1 MILFKRILPL
11 CLCLSIIA
19 TLFSFQ
25 TVASADTVYD
35 ETISNGS
42 FSDFQQ
48 ALLNAKEKGTSDH
61 IYKIHITRDIK
72 VTQLVGI
79 YSNTMIVVD
88 KNVKI
93 IRNLS
98 AGDGGTTFRIGQ
110 PGSSASGYHYKN
122 ITIQGGIWDGNVRK
136 GDTGFCTF
144 KVNHA
149 KNVKFLNMT
158 IQNDLEGHMIEAGAV
173 DGLTVSKVNFK
184 NHQCYNKAHK
194 NKNDY
199 YEHEEALQLDVN
211 LYETTAIG
219 DYDKCQNKNITV
231 DKCNFINV
239 GRGIGSH
246 NSIDGCYFTNM
257 KFTNNTFKN
266 VKSYA
271 IGCINYRNS
280 KIQNNKILN
289 CGSGILFV
297 NSKPNY
303 KGYTGTYVVN
313 DWKLKVNS
321 AKDNSVISGN
331 TITINSPKSKDS
343 RALYINGNK
352 ISKQA
357 IYKKGLNPA
366 NELSGYQGYLKG
378 DHRINGLT
386 VTKNNITVKNM
397 TAVFYKGIINSTFSN
412 NNITFTGNQKIA
424 YYGLTMDSMP
434 DQYNEN
440 VTVSGN
446 KIKNFNGG
454 ILCKNSKKV
463 TFKNTTV
470 YNSYKQHIYLEGV
483 NVTFVG
489 CSLDKAKTKHGIAS
503 KNSTITLKNTN
514 ITNAKEFGLYSYNC
528 SGKVTGGK
536 IANCGKYGIGAY
548 KKGILY
554 RKVKFSNDGAN
565 GKCNYYRG

>member
-1 MILFKRILPL
+1 MDIFKKFIPL
-11 CLCLSIIA
+11 CLCLSMIC
-19 TLFSFQ
+19 TLFGFQ
-25 TVASADTVYD
+25 TVGATAYD

-48 ALLNAKEKGTSDH
+48 ALLNAKEKGTANH
-61 IYKIHITRDIK
+61 IYKIHITKDLRIN
-72 VTQLVGI
+72 QSVGI

-93 IRNLS
+93 IRNLP
-98 AGDGGTTFRIGQ
+98 AGDGGTTFRVGK
-110 PGSSASGYHYKN
+110 PGSSASGYYYRN
-122 ITIQGGIWDGNVRK
+122 ITIQGGIWDGNVRSK
-136 GDTGFCTF
+136 DTGFCTF
-144 KVNHA
+144 KVNHSQ
-149 KNVKFLNMT
+149 NVKFLNMT

-173 DGLTVSKVNFK
+173 NGLTISRVNFK
-184 NHQCYNKAHK
+184 NHKCYFKAHK

-219 DYDKCQNKNITV
+219 KYDKYQNKNVTV
-231 DKCNFINV
+231 DRCNFTNL

-266 VKSYA
+266 IKSYA
-271 IGCINYRNS
+271 IGAVNYRNS

-303 KGYTGTYVVN
+303 TGYTGTYVVN
-313 DWKLKVNS
+313 NWNLKVNTS
-321 AKDNSVISGN
+321 KDNSIISGN
-331 TITINSPKSKDS
+331 TITINRPKSKDS

-352 ISKQA
+352 ISKPA
-357 IYKKGLNPA
+357 IYKKGLKSA
-366 NELSGYQGYLKG
+366 NRLSGYQGYLKG

-386 VTKNNITVKNM
+386 ITKNNITVKNM
-397 TAVFYKGIINSTFSN
+397 TAVFYKGIRNSTFSN
-412 NNITFTGNQKIA
+412 NNITFNGNQKSD
-424 YYGLTMDSMP
+424 YYGLTMDSVP
-434 DQYNEN
+434 DQLNEN
-440 VTVSGN
+440 VTVNGN

-503 KNSTITLKNTN
+503 KNSKITLKNTN

-548 KKGILY
+548 KKGISY
-554 RKVKFSNDGAN
+554 SKVKFSNNGAN

>member
-1 MILFKRILPL
+1 MNIFKKFIPL
-11 CLCLSIIA
+11 CLCLSMIF
-19 TLFSFQ
+19 TLFGFQ
-25 TVASADTVYD
+25 TVEGATAYD

-48 ALLNAKEKGTSDH
+48 ALLNAKNKGTANH
-61 IYKIHITRDIK
+61 IYKIHITKDLRIN
-72 VTQLVGI
+72 QSVGI

-93 IRNLS
+93 IRNLP
-98 AGDGGTTFRIGQ
+98 AGDGGTTFRVGK
-110 PGSSASGYHYKN
+110 PGSSASGYYYRN
-122 ITIQGGIWDGNVRK
+122 ITIQGGIWDGNVRSK
-136 GDTGFCTF
+136 DTGFCTF
-144 KVNHA
+144 KVNHSQ
-149 KNVKFLNMT
+149 NVKFLNMT

-173 DGLTVSKVNFK
+173 NGLTISRVNFK
-184 NHQCYNKAHK
+184 NHKCYFKAHK

-219 DYDKCQNKNITV
+219 KYDKYQNKNVTV
-231 DKCNFINV
+231 DRCNFTNL

-266 VKSYA
+266 IKSYA
-271 IGCINYRNS
+271 IGAINYRNS

-303 KGYTGTYVVN
+303 TGYTGTYVVN
-313 DWKLKVNS
+313 NWNLKVNTS
-321 AKDNSVISGN
+321 KDNSIISGN
-331 TITINSPKSKDS
+331 TITINRPKSKDS

-352 ISKQA
+352 ISKPA
-357 IYKKGLNPA
+357 IYKKGLNSA
-366 NELSGYQGYLKG
+366 NRLSGYQGYLKG

-386 VTKNNITVKNM
+386 ITKNNITVKNM
-397 TAVFYKGIINSTFSN
+397 TAVFYKGIRNSTFSN
-412 NNITFTGNQKIA
+412 NKIAFNGNQKSD
-424 YYGLTMDSMP
+424 YYGLTMDSVP
-434 DQYNEN
+434 DQPNEN
-440 VTVSGN
+440 VTVNGN

-503 KNSTITLKNTN
+503 KNSKITLKNTN

-548 KKGILY
+548 KKGISY
-554 RKVKFSNDGAN
+554 SKVKFSNNGAN

>member
-1 MILFKRILPL
+1 MNLFMRILPL

-61 IYKIHITRDIK
+61 IYKIHITKDLK

-110 PGSSASGYHYKN
+110 PGSSASGYYYKN

-366 NELSGYQGYLKG
+366 NGLSGYQGYLKG

-397 TAVFYKGIINSTFSN
+397 TAVFYKGIRNSTFSN

-483 NVTFVG
+483 NVTLVG

-548 KKGILY
+548 KKGISY
-554 RKVKFSNDGAN
+554 SKVKFSNNGAN

>member
-1 MILFKRILPL
+1 MNIFKKFIPF
-11 CLCLSIIA
+11 CLCLSMIC
-19 TLFSFQ
+19 TLFGFQ
-25 TVASADTVYD
+25 TVEGAIAYD

-48 ALLNAKEKGTSDH
+48 ALLNAKDKGTANH
-61 IYKIHITRDIK
+61 IYKIHITKDLRIN
-72 VTQLVGI
+72 QSVGI

-93 IRNLS
+93 IRNLP
-98 AGDGGTTFRIGQ
+98 AGDGGTTFRVGK
-110 PGSSASGYHYKN
+110 PGSSASGYYYRN
-122 ITIQGGIWDGNVRK
+122 ITIQGGIWDGNVRSK
-136 GDTGFCTF
+136 DTGFCTF
-144 KVNHA
+144 KVNHSQ
-149 KNVKFLNMT
+149 NVKFLNMT

-173 DGLTVSKVNFK
+173 NGLTISRVNFK
-184 NHQCYNKAHK
+184 NHKCYFKAHK

-219 DYDKCQNKNITV
+219 KYDKYQNKNVTV
-231 DKCNFINV
+231 DRCNFTNL

-266 VKSYA
+266 IKSYA
-271 IGCINYRNS
+271 IGAINYRNS

-303 KGYTGTYVVN
+303 TGYTGTYVVN
-313 DWKLKVNS
+313 NWNLKVNTS
-321 AKDNSVISGN
+321 KDNSIISGN
-331 TITINSPKSKDS
+331 TITINRPKSKDS

-352 ISKQA
+352 ISKPA
-357 IYKKGLNPA
+357 IYKKGLNSA
-366 NELSGYQGYLKG
+366 NRLSGYQGYLKG

-386 VTKNNITVKNM
+386 ITKNNITVKNM
-397 TAVFYKGIINSTFSN
+397 TAVFYKGIRNSTFSN
-412 NNITFTGNQKIA
+412 NNITFNGNQKSDH
-424 YYGLTMDSMP
+424 YGLTMDSVP
-434 DQYNEN
+434 DQPNEN
-440 VTVSGN
+440 VTVNGN
-446 KIKNFNGG
+446 KIKNFNSG

-503 KNSTITLKNTN
+503 KNSKITLKNTN

-548 KKGILY
+548 KKGISY
-554 RKVKFSNDGAN
+554 SKVKFSNNGAN

>member
-1 MILFKRILPL
+1 MNIFKKFIPS
-11 CLCLSIIA
+11 CLCLSMIF
-19 TLFSFQ
+19 TLFGFQ
-25 TVASADTVYD
+25 TVEGATAYD

-48 ALLNAKEKGTSDH
+48 ALLNAKNKGTANH
-61 IYKIHITRDIK
+61 IYKIHITKDLRIN
-72 VTQLVGI
+72 QSVGI

-93 IRNLS
+93 IRNLP
-98 AGDGGTTFRIGQ
+98 AGDGGTTFRVGK
-110 PGSSASGYHYKN
+110 PGSSASGYYYRN
-122 ITIQGGIWDGNVRK
+122 ITIQGGIWDGNVRSK
-136 GDTGFCTF
+136 DTGFCTF
-144 KVNHA
+144 KVNHSQ
-149 KNVKFLNMT
+149 NVKFLNMT

-173 DGLTVSKVNFK
+173 NGLTISRVNFK
-184 NHQCYNKAHK
+184 NHKCYFKAHK

-219 DYDKCQNKNITV
+219 KYDKYQNKNVTV
-231 DKCNFINV
+231 DRCNFTNL

-266 VKSYA
+266 IKSYA
-271 IGCINYRNS
+271 IGAINYRNS

-303 KGYTGTYVVN
+303 TGYTGTYVVN
-313 DWKLKVNS
+313 NWNLKVNTS
-321 AKDNSVISGN
+321 KDNSIISGN
-331 TITINSPKSKDS
+331 TITINRPKSKDS

-352 ISKQA
+352 ISKPA
-357 IYKKGLNPA
+357 IYKKGLNSA
-366 NELSGYQGYLKG
+366 NRLSGYQGYLKG

-386 VTKNNITVKNM
+386 ITKNNITVKNM
-397 TAVFYKGIINSTFSN
+397 TAVFYKGIRNSTFSN
-412 NNITFTGNQKIA
+412 NKITFNGNQKSD
-424 YYGLTMDSMP
+424 YYGLTMDSFP
-434 DQYNEN
+434 DQPNEN
-440 VTVSGN
+440 VTVNGN

-503 KNSTITLKNTN
+503 KNSKITLKNTN

-548 KKGILY
+548 KKGISY
-554 RKVKFSNDGAN
+554 SKVKFSNNGAN

>member
-1 MILFKRILPL
+1 MNIFKKFIPL
-11 CLCLSIIA
+11 CLCLSMIC
-19 TLFSFQ
+19 TLFGFQ
-25 TVASADTVYD
+25 TVEGAIAYD

-48 ALLNAKEKGTSDH
+48 ALLNAKNKGTANH
-61 IYKIHITRDIK
+61 IYKIHITKDLRIN
-72 VTQLVGI
+72 QSVGI

-93 IRNLS
+93 IRNLP
-98 AGDGGTTFRIGQ
+98 AGDGGTTFRVGK
-110 PGSSASGYHYKN
+110 PGSSASGYYYRN
-122 ITIQGGIWDGNVRK
+122 ITIQGGIWDGNVRSK
-136 GDTGFCTF
+136 DTGFCTF
-144 KVNHA
+144 KVNHSQ
-149 KNVKFLNMT
+149 NVKFLNMT

-173 DGLTVSKVNFK
+173 NGLTISRVNFK
-184 NHQCYNKAHK
+184 NHKCYFKAHK

-219 DYDKCQNKNITV
+219 KYDKYQNKNVTV
-231 DKCNFINV
+231 DRCNFTNL

-266 VKSYA
+266 IKSYA
-271 IGCINYRNS
+271 IGAINYRNS

-303 KGYTGTYVVN
+303 TGYTGTYVVN
-313 DWKLKVNS
+313 NWNLKVNTS
-321 AKDNSVISGN
+321 KDNSIISGN
-331 TITINSPKSKDS
+331 TITINRPKSKDS

-352 ISKQA
+352 ISKPA
-357 IYKKGLNPA
+357 IYKKGLNSA
-366 NELSGYQGYLKG
+366 NRLSGYQGYLKG

-386 VTKNNITVKNM
+386 ITKNNITVKNM
-397 TAVFYKGIINSTFSN
+397 TAVFYKGIRNSTFSN
-412 NNITFTGNQKIA
+412 NKITFNGNQKSD
-424 YYGLTMDSMP
+424 YYGLTMDSFP
-434 DQYNEN
+434 DQPNEN
-440 VTVSGN
+440 VTVNGN

-503 KNSTITLKNTN
+503 KNSKITLKNTN

-548 KKGILY
+548 KKGISY
-554 RKVKFSNDGAN
+554 SKVKFSNNGAN

>member
-1 MILFKRILPL
+1 MNIFKKIIPL
-11 CLCLSIIA
+11 CLCLSMIF
-19 TLFSFQ
+19 TLFGFQ
-25 TVASADTVYD
+25 TVEGATAYD

-48 ALLNAKEKGTSDH
+48 ALLNAKNKGTANH
-61 IYKIHITRDIK
+61 IYKIHITKDLRIN
-72 VTQLVGI
+72 QSVGI

-93 IRNLS
+93 IRNLP
-98 AGDGGTTFRIGQ
+98 AGDGGTTFRVGK
-110 PGSSASGYHYKN
+110 PGSSASGYYYRN
-122 ITIQGGIWDGNVRK
+122 ITIQGGIWDGNVRSK
-136 GDTGFCTF
+136 DTGFCTF
-144 KVNHA
+144 KVNHSQ
-149 KNVKFLNMT
+149 NVKFLNMT

-173 DGLTVSKVNFK
+173 NGLTISRVNFK
-184 NHQCYNKAHK
+184 NHKCYFKAHK

-219 DYDKCQNKNITV
+219 KYDKYQNKNVTV
-231 DKCNFINV
+231 DRCNFTNL

-266 VKSYA
+266 IKSYA
-271 IGCINYRNS
+271 IGAVNYRNS

-303 KGYTGTYVVN
+303 TGYTGTYVVN
-313 DWKLKVNS
+313 NWNLKVNTS
-321 AKDNSVISGN
+321 KDNSIISGN
-331 TITINSPKSKDS
+331 TITINRPKSKDS

-352 ISKQA
+352 ISKPA
-357 IYKKGLNPA
+357 IYKKGLKSA
-366 NELSGYQGYLKG
+366 NRLSGYQGYLKG

-386 VTKNNITVKNM
+386 ITKNNITVKNM
-397 TAVFYKGIINSTFSN
+397 TAVFYKGIRNSTFSN
-412 NNITFTGNQKIA
+412 NNITFNGNQKSD
-424 YYGLTMDSMP
+424 YYGLTMDSVP
-434 DQYNEN
+434 DQLNEN
-440 VTVSGN
+440 VTVNGN

-503 KNSTITLKNTN
+503 KNSKITLKNTN
-514 ITNAKEFGLYSYNC
+514 ITNAKEFGFYSYNC

-548 KKGILY
+548 KKGISY
-554 RKVKFSNDGAN
+554 SKVKFSNNGAN

>member
-1 MILFKRILPL
+1 MNIFKKFIPF
-11 CLCLSIIA
+11 CLCLSMIC
-19 TLFSFQ
+19 TLFGFQ
-25 TVASADTVYD
+25 TVEGAIAYD

-48 ALLNAKEKGTSDH
+48 ALLNAKNKGTANH
-61 IYKIHITRDIK
+61 IYKIHITKDLRIN
-72 VTQLVGI
+72 QSVGI

-93 IRNLS
+93 IRNLP
-98 AGDGGTTFRIGQ
+98 AGDGGTTFRVGK
-110 PGSSASGYHYKN
+110 PGSSASGYYYRN
-122 ITIQGGIWDGNVRK
+122 ITIQGGIWDGNVRSK
-136 GDTGFCTF
+136 DTGFCTF
-144 KVNHA
+144 KVNHSQ
-149 KNVKFLNMT
+149 NVKFLNMT

-173 DGLTVSKVNFK
+173 NGLTISRVNFK
-184 NHQCYNKAHK
+184 NHKCYFKAHK

-219 DYDKCQNKNITV
+219 KYDKYQNKNVTV
-231 DKCNFINV
+231 DRCNFTNL

-266 VKSYA
+266 IKSYA
-271 IGCINYRNS
+271 IGAINYRNS

-303 KGYTGTYVVN
+303 TGYTGTYVVN
-313 DWKLKVNS
+313 NWNLKVNTS
-321 AKDNSVISGN
+321 KDNSIISGN
-331 TITINSPKSKDS
+331 TITINRPKSKDS

-352 ISKQA
+352 ISKPA
-357 IYKKGLNPA
+357 IYKKGLNSA
-366 NELSGYQGYLKG
+366 NRLSGYQGYLKG

-386 VTKNNITVKNM
+386 ITKNNITVKNM
-397 TAVFYKGIINSTFSN
+397 TAVFYKGIRNSTFSN
-412 NNITFTGNQKIA
+412 NKITFNGNQKSD
-424 YYGLTMDSMP
+424 YYGLTMDSFP
-434 DQYNEN
+434 DQPNEN
-440 VTVSGN
+440 VTVNGN

-503 KNSTITLKNTN
+503 KNSKITLKNTN

-548 KKGILY
+548 KKGISY
-554 RKVKFSNDGAN
+554 SKVKFSNNGAN

>member
-1 MILFKRILPL
+1 MNIFKKFIPL
-11 CLCLSIIA
+11 CLCLSMIC
-19 TLFSFQ
+19 TLFGFQ
-25 TVASADTVYD
+25 TVECATAYD

-48 ALLNAKEKGTSDH
+48 ALLNAKDKGTANH
-61 IYKIHITRDIK
+61 IYKIHITKDLRINK
-72 VTQLVGI
+72 SVGI
-79 YSNTMIVVD
+79 YSNTIIVVD

-93 IRNLS
+93 IRNLP
-98 AGDGGTTFRIGQ
+98 AGDGGTTFRVGK
-110 PGSSASGYHYKN
+110 PGSSASGYYYRN
-122 ITIQGGIWDGNVRK
+122 ITIQGGIWDGNVRSK
-136 GDTGFCTF
+136 DTGFCTF
-144 KVNHA
+144 KVNHSQ
-149 KNVKFLNMT
+149 NVKFLNMT

-173 DGLTVSKVNFK
+173 NGLTISRVNFK
-184 NHQCYNKAHK
+184 NHKCYFKAHK

-219 DYDKCQNKNITV
+219 NYDKYQNKNVTV
-231 DKCNFINV
+231 DRCNFTNL

-266 VKSYA
+266 IKSYA
-271 IGCINYRNS
+271 IGAINYRNS

-303 KGYTGTYVVN
+303 TGYTGTYVVN
-313 DWKLKVNS
+313 NWNLKVNTS
-321 AKDNSVISGN
+321 KDNSIISGN

-352 ISKQA
+352 ISKPA
-357 IYKKGLNPA
+357 IYKKGLKSA
-366 NELSGYQGYLKG
+366 NRLSGYQGYLKG

-386 VTKNNITVKNM
+386 ITKNDITVKNM
-397 TAVFYKGIINSTFSN
+397 TAVFYKGIRNSTFSN
-412 NNITFTGNQKIA
+412 NNITFNGNQKSDH
-424 YYGLTMDSMP
+424 YGLTMDSVP
-434 DQYNEN
+434 DQLNEN
-440 VTVSGN
+440 VTVNGN

-503 KNSTITLKNTN
+503 KNSKITLKNTN

-548 KKGILY
+548 KKGISY
-554 RKVKFSNDGAN
+554 SKVKFSNNGAN

>member
-1 MILFKRILPL
+1 MDIFKKFIPL
-11 CLCLSIIA
+11 CLCLSMIC
-19 TLFSFQ
+19 TLFGFQ
-25 TVASADTVYD
+25 TVGATAYD

-48 ALLNAKEKGTSDH
+48 ALLNAKDKGTPNH
-61 IYKIHITRDIK
+61 IYKIHITKDLRIN
-72 VTQLVGI
+72 QSVGI

-93 IRNLS
+93 IRNLP
-98 AGDGGTTFRIGQ
+98 AGNDGTTFRVGK
-110 PGSSASGYHYKN
+110 PGSSASGYYYRN
-122 ITIQGGIWDGNVRK
+122 ITIQGGIWDGNVRSK
-136 GDTGFCTF
+136 DTGFCTF
-144 KVNHA
+144 KVNHSQ
-149 KNVKFLNMT
+149 NVKFLNMT

-173 DGLTVSKVNFK
+173 NGLTISRVNFK
-184 NHQCYNKAHK
+184 NHKCYFKAHK

-219 DYDKCQNKNITV
+219 KYDKYQNKNVTV
-231 DKCNFINV
+231 DRCNFTNL

-266 VKSYA
+266 IKSYA
-271 IGCINYRNS
+271 IGAINYRNS

-303 KGYTGTYVVN
+303 TGYTGTYVVN
-313 DWKLKVNS
+313 NWNLKVNTS
-321 AKDNSVISGN
+321 KDNSIISGN
-331 TITINSPKSKDS
+331 RITINRPKSKDS

-352 ISKQA
+352 ISKPT
-357 IYKKGLNPA
+357 IYKKGLNSA
-366 NELSGYQGYLKG
+366 NRLSGYQGYLKG

-386 VTKNNITVKNM
+386 ITKNNITVKNM
-397 TAVFYKGIINSTFSN
+397 TAVFYKGIRNSTFSN
-412 NNITFTGNQKIA
+412 NNITFNGNQKSD
-424 YYGLTMDSMP
+424 YYGLTMDSVP
-434 DQYNEN
+434 DQLNEN
-440 VTVSGN
+440 VTVNGN
-446 KIKNFNGG
+446 KIKNFNSG

-463 TFKNTTV
+463 TFQNTTV

-503 KNSTITLKNTN
+503 KNSKITLKNTN

-548 KKGILY
+548 KKGISY
-554 RKVKFSNDGAN
+554 SKVKFSNNGAN

>member
-1 MILFKRILPL
+1 MNIFKKFIPL
-11 CLCLSIIA
+11 CLCLSMIC
-19 TLFSFQ
+19 TLFCFQ
-25 TVASADTVYD
+25 TVEGAIAYD

-48 ALLNAKEKGTSDH
+48 ALLNAKNKGTANH
-61 IYKIHITRDIK
+61 IYKIHITKDLRIN
-72 VTQLVGI
+72 QSVGI

-93 IRNLS
+93 IRNLP
-98 AGDGGTTFRIGQ
+98 AGDGGTTFRVGK
-110 PGSSASGYHYKN
+110 PGSSASGYYYRN
-122 ITIQGGIWDGNVRK
+122 ITIQGGIWDGNVRSK
-136 GDTGFCTF
+136 DTGFCTF
-144 KVNHA
+144 KVNHSQ
-149 KNVKFLNMT
+149 NVKFLNMT

-173 DGLTVSKVNFK
+173 NGLTISRVNFK
-184 NHQCYNKAHK
+184 NHKCYFKAHK

-219 DYDKCQNKNITV
+219 KYDKYQNKNVTV
-231 DKCNFINV
+231 DRCNFTNL

-266 VKSYA
+266 IKSYA
-271 IGCINYRNS
+271 IGAINYRNS
-280 KIQNNKILN
+280 KIQNIKILN

-303 KGYTGTYVVN
+303 TGYTGTYVVN
-313 DWKLKVNS
+313 NWNLKVNTS
-321 AKDNSVISGN
+321 KDNSIISGN
-331 TITINSPKSKDS
+331 TITINRPKSKDS

-352 ISKQA
+352 ISKPA
-357 IYKKGLNPA
+357 IYKKGLNSA
-366 NELSGYQGYLKG
+366 NRLSGYQGYLKG

-386 VTKNNITVKNM
+386 ITKNNITVKNM
-397 TAVFYKGIINSTFSN
+397 TAVFYKGIRNSTFSN
-412 NNITFTGNQKIA
+412 NNITFNGNQKSDH
-424 YYGLTMDSMP
+424 YGLTMDSVP
-434 DQYNEN
+434 DQPNEN
-440 VTVSGN
+440 VTVNGN

-503 KNSTITLKNTN
+503 KNSKITLKNTN

-548 KKGILY
+548 KKGISY
-554 RKVKFSNDGAN
+554 SKVKFSNNGAN

>member
-1 MILFKRILPL
+1 MNIFKKFIPL
-11 CLCLSIIA
+11 CLCLSMIC
-19 TLFSFQ
+19 TLFGFQ
-25 TVASADTVYD
+25 TVEGAIAYD

-48 ALLNAKEKGTSDH
+48 ALLNAKDKGTANH
-61 IYKIHITRDIK
+61 IYKIHITKDLRIN
-72 VTQLVGI
+72 QSVGI

-93 IRNLS
+93 IRNLP
-98 AGDGGTTFRIGQ
+98 AGDGGTTFRVGK
-110 PGSSASGYHYKN
+110 PGSSASGYYYRN
-122 ITIQGGIWDGNVRK
+122 ITIQGGIWDGNVRSK
-136 GDTGFCTF
+136 DTGFCTF
-144 KVNHA
+144 KVNHSQ
-149 KNVKFLNMT
+149 NVKFLNMT

-173 DGLTVSKVNFK
+173 NGLTISRVNFK
-184 NHQCYNKAHK
+184 NHKCYFKAHK

-219 DYDKCQNKNITV
+219 KYDKYQNKNVTV
-231 DKCNFINV
+231 DRCNFTNL

-266 VKSYA
+266 IKSYA
-271 IGCINYRNS
+271 IGAINYRNS

-303 KGYTGTYVVN
+303 TGYTGTYVVN
-313 DWKLKVNS
+313 NWNLKVNTS
-321 AKDNSVISGN
+321 KDNSIISGN
-331 TITINSPKSKDS
+331 TITINRPKSKDS

-352 ISKQA
+352 ISKPA
-357 IYKKGLNPA
+357 IYKKGLNSA
-366 NELSGYQGYLKG
+366 NRLSGYQGYLKG

-386 VTKNNITVKNM
+386 ITKNNITVKNM
-397 TAVFYKGIINSTFSN
+397 TAVFYKGIRNSTFSN
-412 NNITFTGNQKIA
+412 NKIAFNGNQKSD
-424 YYGLTMDSMP
+424 YYGLTMDSVP
-434 DQYNEN
+434 DQPNEN
-440 VTVSGN
+440 VTVNGN

-489 CSLDKAKTKHGIAS
+489 CSLDKTKTKHGIAS
-503 KNSTITLKNTN
+503 KNSKITLKNTN

-548 KKGILY
+548 KKGISY
-554 RKVKFSNDGAN
+554 SKVKFSNNGAN

>member
-1 MILFKRILPL
+1 MDIFKKFIPL
-11 CLCLSIIA
+11 CLCLSMIC
-19 TLFSFQ
+19 TLFGFQ
-25 TVASADTVYD
+25 TVEGATAYD

-48 ALLNAKEKGTSDH
+48 ALLNAKDKGTANH
-61 IYKIHITRDIK
+61 IYKIHITKDLRIN
-72 VTQLVGI
+72 QSVGI

-93 IRNLS
+93 IRNLP
-98 AGDGGTTFRIGQ
+98 AGDGGTTFRVGK
-110 PGSSASGYHYKN
+110 PGSSASGYYYRN
-122 ITIQGGIWDGNVRK
+122 ITIQGGIWDGNVRSK
-136 GDTGFCTF
+136 DTGFCTF
-144 KVNHA
+144 KVNHSQ
-149 KNVKFLNMT
+149 NVKFLNMT

-173 DGLTVSKVNFK
+173 NGLTISRVNFK
-184 NHQCYNKAHK
+184 NHKCYFKAHK

-219 DYDKCQNKNITV
+219 KYDKYQNKNVTV
-231 DKCNFINV
+231 DRCNFTNL

-266 VKSYA
+266 IKSYA
-271 IGCINYRNS
+271 IGAINYRNS

-303 KGYTGTYVVN
+303 TGYTGTYVVN
-313 DWKLKVNS
+313 NWNLKVNTS
-321 AKDNSVISGN
+321 KDNSIISGN

-352 ISKQA
+352 ISKPA
-357 IYKKGLNPA
+357 IYKKGLKSA
-366 NELSGYQGYLKG
+366 NRLSGYQGYLKG

-386 VTKNNITVKNM
+386 ITKNNITVKNM
-397 TAVFYKGIINSTFSN
+397 TAVFYKGIRNSTFSN
-412 NNITFTGNQKIA
+412 NNITFNGNQKSDH
-424 YYGLTMDSMP
+424 YGLTMDSVP
-434 DQYNEN
+434 DQPNEN
-440 VTVSGN
+440 VTVNGN

-503 KNSTITLKNTN
+503 KNSKITLKNTN

-548 KKGILY
+548 KKGISY
-554 RKVKFSNDGAN
+554 SKVKFSNNGAN

>member
-1 MILFKRILPL
+1 MNILKKCLPL
-11 CLCLSIIA
+11 VLCFSMIC
-19 TLFSFQ
+19 TLFCFQ
-25 TVASADTVYD
+25 TVAGATAYD

-42 FSDFQQ
+42 FADFQQ
-48 ALLNAKEKGTSDH
+48 ALLNAKEKGTSNH
-61 IYKIHITRDIK
+61 IYKIHITKDLRIN
-72 VTQLVGI
+72 QSVGI

-93 IRNLS
+93 IRNLP

-110 PGSSASGYHYKN
+110 PGSSASGYYYKN
-122 ITIQGGIWDGNVRK
+122 ITIQGGIWDGNVRSK
-136 GDTGFCTF
+136 DTGFCTF
-144 KVNHA
+144 KVNHSQ
-149 KNVKFLNMT
+149 NVKFLNMT

-173 DGLTVSKVNFK
+173 NGLTVSRVNFK
-184 NHQCYNKAHK
+184 NHKCYFKAHK

-219 DYDKCQNKNITV
+219 NYDKYQNKNVTV
-231 DKCNFINV
+231 DRCNFINL

-266 VKSYA
+266 IKSYA
-271 IGCINYRNS
+271 IGAINYRNS
-280 KIQNNKILN
+280 RIQNNKILN

-303 KGYTGTYVVN
+303 TGYTGTYVVSN
-313 DWKLKVNS
+313 WNLKVNTS
-321 AKDNSVISGN
+321 KDNSIISGN

-352 ISKQA
+352 ISKPA
-357 IYKKGLNPA
+357 IYKKGLNSA
-366 NELSGYQGYLKG
+366 NRLSGYQGYLKG

-386 VTKNNITVKNM
+386 ITKNNITVKNM
-397 TAVFYKGIINSTFSN
+397 TAVFYKGIRNSAFTN
-412 NNITFTGNQKIA
+412 NNITFNGNQKA
-424 YYGLTMDSMP
+424 DYYGLTMDSVP
-434 DQYNEN
+434 DQLNEN

-446 KIKNFNGG
+446 KIKNFNSG
-454 ILCKNSKKV
+454 ILCKNSKKI

-503 KNSTITLKNTN
+503 KNSKITLKNTN

-536 IANCGKYGIGAY
+536 ISNCGKYGIGAY
-548 KKGILY
+548 KKGISY
-554 RKVKFSNDGAN
+554 SKVKFSNNGAN
-565 GKCNYYRG
+565 GKSNYYRG

>member
-1 MILFKRILPL
+1 MNIFKKFIPS
-11 CLCLSIIA
+11 CLCLSMIF
-19 TLFSFQ
+19 TLFGFQ
-25 TVASADTVYD
+25 TVEGATAYD

-48 ALLNAKEKGTSDH
+48 ALLNAKNKGTANH
-61 IYKIHITRDIK
+61 IYKIHITKDLRIN
-72 VTQLVGI
+72 QSVGI

-93 IRNLS
+93 IRNLP
-98 AGDGGTTFRIGQ
+98 AGDGGTTFRVGK
-110 PGSSASGYHYKN
+110 PDSSASGYYYRN
-122 ITIQGGIWDGNVRK
+122 ITIQGGIWGGNVRRK
-136 GDTGFCTF
+136 DTGFCTF
-144 KVNHA
+144 KVNHSQ
-149 KNVKFLNMT
+149 NVKFLNMT

-173 DGLTVSKVNFK
+173 NGLTISRVNFK
-184 NHQCYNKAHK
+184 NHKCYFKAHK

-219 DYDKCQNKNITV
+219 KYDKYQNKNVTV
-231 DKCNFINV
+231 DRCNFTNL

-266 VKSYA
+266 IKSYA
-271 IGCINYRNS
+271 IGAINYRNS

-303 KGYTGTYVVN
+303 TGYTGTYVVSN
-313 DWKLKVNS
+313 WNLKVNTS
-321 AKDNSVISGN
+321 KDNSIISGN
-331 TITINSPKSKDS
+331 TITINRPKSKDS

-352 ISKQA
+352 ISKPA
-357 IYKKGLNPA
+357 IYKKGLNSA
-366 NELSGYQGYLKG
+366 NRLSGYQGYLKG

-386 VTKNNITVKNM
+386 ITKNNITVKNM
-397 TAVFYKGIINSTFSN
+397 TAVFYKGIRNSTFSN
-412 NNITFTGNQKIA
+412 NNITFNGNQKSDH
-424 YYGLTMDSMP
+424 YGLTMDSVP
-434 DQYNEN
+434 DQPNEN
-440 VTVSGN
+440 VTVNGN

-503 KNSTITLKNTN
+503 KNSKITLKNTN

-548 KKGILY
+548 KKGISY
-554 RKVKFSNDGAN
+554 SKVKFSNNGAN

>member
-1 MILFKRILPL
+1 MDIFKKFIPL
-11 CLCLSIIA
+11 CLCLSMIC
-19 TLFSFQ
+19 TLFGFQ
-25 TVASADTVYD
+25 TVGATAYD

-48 ALLNAKEKGTSDH
+48 ALLNAKDKGTPNH
-61 IYKIHITRDIK
+61 IYKIHITKDLRIN
-72 VTQLVGI
+72 QSVGI

-93 IRNLS
+93 IRNLP
-98 AGDGGTTFRIGQ
+98 AGNDGTTFRVGK
-110 PGSSASGYHYKN
+110 PGSSASGYYYRN
-122 ITIQGGIWDGNVRK
+122 ITIQGGIWDGNVRSK
-136 GDTGFCTF
+136 DTGFCTF
-144 KVNHA
+144 KVNHSQ
-149 KNVKFLNMT
+149 NVKFLNMT

-173 DGLTVSKVNFK
+173 NGLTISRVNFK
-184 NHQCYNKAHK
+184 NHKCYFKAHK

-219 DYDKCQNKNITV
+219 KYDKYQNKNVTV
-231 DKCNFINV
+231 DRCNFTNL

-266 VKSYA
+266 IKSYA
-271 IGCINYRNS
+271 IGAINYRNS

-303 KGYTGTYVVN
+303 TGYTGTYVVN
-313 DWKLKVNS
+313 NWNLKVNTS
-321 AKDNSVISGN
+321 KDNSIISGN
-331 TITINSPKSKDS
+331 TITINRPKSKDS

-352 ISKQA
+352 ISKPA
-357 IYKKGLNPA
+357 IYKKGLNSA
-366 NELSGYQGYLKG
+366 NRLSGYQGYLKG

-386 VTKNNITVKNM
+386 ITKNNITVKNM
-397 TAVFYKGIINSTFSN
+397 TAVFYKGIRNSTFSN
-412 NNITFTGNQKIA
+412 NKITFNGNQKSD
-424 YYGLTMDSMP
+424 YYGLTMDSFP
-434 DQYNEN
+434 DQPNEN
-440 VTVSGN
+440 VTVNGN

-503 KNSTITLKNTN
+503 KNSKITLKNTN

-548 KKGILY
+548 KKGISY
-554 RKVKFSNDGAN
+554 SKVKFSNNGAN

>member
-1 MILFKRILPL
+1 MNIFKKIIPL
-11 CLCLSIIA
+11 CLCLSMIF
-19 TLFSFQ
+19 TLFGFQ
-25 TVASADTVYD
+25 TVEGATAYD

-48 ALLNAKEKGTSDH
+48 ALLNAKNKGTANH
-61 IYKIHITRDIK
+61 IYKIHITKDLRIN
-72 VTQLVGI
+72 QSVGI

-93 IRNLS
+93 IRNLP
-98 AGDGGTTFRIGQ
+98 AGDGGTTFRVGK
-110 PGSSASGYHYKN
+110 PGSSASGYYYRN
-122 ITIQGGIWDGNVRK
+122 ITIQGGIWDGNVRSK
-136 GDTGFCTF
+136 DTGFCTF
-144 KVNHA
+144 KVNHSQ
-149 KNVKFLNMT
+149 NVKFLNMT

-173 DGLTVSKVNFK
+173 NGLTISRVNFK
-184 NHQCYNKAHK
+184 NHKCYFKAHK

-219 DYDKCQNKNITV
+219 KYDKYQNKNVTV
-231 DKCNFINV
+231 DRCNFTNL

-266 VKSYA
+266 IKSYA
-271 IGCINYRNS
+271 IGAVNYRNS

-303 KGYTGTYVVN
+303 TGYTGTYVVN
-313 DWKLKVNS
+313 NWNLKVNTS
-321 AKDNSVISGN
+321 KDNSIISGN
-331 TITINSPKSKDS
+331 TITINRPKSKDS

-352 ISKQA
+352 ISKPA
-357 IYKKGLNPA
+357 IYKKGLKSA
-366 NELSGYQGYLKG
+366 NRLSGYQGYLKG

-386 VTKNNITVKNM
+386 ITKNNITVKNM
-397 TAVFYKGIINSTFSN
+397 TAVFYKGIRNSTFSN
-412 NNITFTGNQKIA
+412 NNITFNGNQKSD
-424 YYGLTMDSMP
+424 YYGLTMDSVP
-434 DQYNEN
+434 DQLNEN
-440 VTVSGN
+440 VTVNGN

-503 KNSTITLKNTN
+503 KNSKITLKNTN

-548 KKGILY
+548 KKGISY
-554 RKVKFSNDGAN
+554 SKVKFSNNGAN

>member
-1 MILFKRILPL
+1 MDIFKKFIPL
-11 CLCLSIIA
+11 CLCLSMIC
-19 TLFSFQ
+19 TLFGFQ
-25 TVASADTVYD
+25 TVGATAYD

-48 ALLNAKEKGTSDH
+48 ALLNAKDKGTANH
-61 IYKIHITRDIK
+61 IYKIHITKDLRIN
-72 VTQLVGI
+72 QSVGI

-93 IRNLS
+93 IRNLP
-98 AGDGGTTFRIGQ
+98 AGNDGTTFRVGK
-110 PGSSASGYHYKN
+110 PGSSASGYYYRN
-122 ITIQGGIWDGNVRK
+122 ITIQGGIWDGNVRSK
-136 GDTGFCTF
+136 DTGFCTF
-144 KVNHA
+144 KVNHSQ
-149 KNVKFLNMT
+149 NVKFLNMT

-173 DGLTVSKVNFK
+173 NGLTISRVNFK
-184 NHQCYNKAHK
+184 NHKCYFKAHK

-219 DYDKCQNKNITV
+219 KYDKYQNKNVTV
-231 DKCNFINV
+231 DRCNFTNL

-266 VKSYA
+266 IKSYA
-271 IGCINYRNS
+271 IGAINYRNS

-303 KGYTGTYVVN
+303 TGYTGTYVVSN
-313 DWKLKVNS
+313 WNLKVNTS
-321 AKDNSVISGN
+321 KDNSIISGN
-331 TITINSPKSKDS
+331 RITINRPKSKDS

-352 ISKQA
+352 ISKPA
-357 IYKKGLNPA
+357 IYKKGLNSA
-366 NELSGYQGYLKG
+366 NRLSGYQGYLKG

-386 VTKNNITVKNM
+386 ITKNNITVKNM
-397 TAVFYKGIINSTFSN
+397 TAVFYKGIRNSIFSN
-412 NNITFTGNQKIA
+412 NNITFNGNQKSDH
-424 YYGLTMDSMP
+424 YGLTMDSVP
-434 DQYNEN
+434 DQLNEN
-440 VTVSGN
+440 VTVNGN

-489 CSLDKAKTKHGIAS
+489 CSLDKAKTIAS
-503 KNSTITLKNTN
+503 KNSKITLKNTN

-548 KKGILY
+548 KKGISY
-554 RKVKFSNDGAN
+554 SKVKFSNNGAN

>member
-1 MILFKRILPL
+1 MNILKKCLPL
-11 CLCLSIIA
+11 VLCFSMIC
-19 TLFSFQ
+19 TLFCFQ
-25 TVASADTVYD
+25 TVAGATAYD

-42 FSDFQQ
+42 FADFQQ
-48 ALLNAKEKGTSDH
+48 ALLNAKEKGTSNH
-61 IYKIHITRDIK
+61 IYKIHITKDLRIN
-72 VTQLVGI
+72 QSVGI
-79 YSNTMIVVD
+79 YSNTMIFVD

-93 IRNLS
+93 IRNLP
-98 AGDGGTTFRIGQ
+98 AGDGGTTFRIGK
-110 PGSSASGYHYKN
+110 PGSSASGYYYKN
-122 ITIQGGIWDGNVRK
+122 ITIQGGIWDGNVRSK
-136 GDTGFCTF
+136 DTGFCTF
-144 KVNHA
+144 KVNHSQ
-149 KNVKFLNMT
+149 NVKFLNMT

-173 DGLTVSKVNFK
+173 NGLTVSRVNFK
-184 NHQCYNKAHK
+184 NHKCYFKAHK

-219 DYDKCQNKNITV
+219 NYDKYQNKNVTV
-231 DKCNFINV
+231 DRCNFINL

-266 VKSYA
+266 IKSYA
-271 IGCINYRNS
+271 IGAINYRNS

-303 KGYTGTYVVN
+303 TGYTGTYVVSN
-313 DWKLKVNS
+313 WKLKVNTS
-321 AKDNSVISGN
+321 KDNSIISGN
-331 TITINSPKSKDS
+331 TITINRPKSKDS

-352 ISKQA
+352 ISKPA
-357 IYKKGLNPA
+357 IYKKGLNSA
-366 NELSGYQGYLKG
+366 NRLSGYQGYLKG

-386 VTKNNITVKNM
+386 ITKNNITVKNM
-397 TAVFYKGIINSTFSN
+397 TAVFYKGIRNSTFSN
-412 NNITFTGNQKIA
+412 NNITFNGNQKSD
-424 YYGLTMDSMP
+424 YYGLTMDSVP
-434 DQYNEN
+434 DQLNEN

-446 KIKNFNGG
+446 KIKNFNSG
-454 ILCKNSKKV
+454 ILCKNSKKI

-503 KNSTITLKNTN
+503 KNSKITLKNTN

-528 SGKVTGGK
+528 SGKITGGK

-548 KKGILY
+548 KKGISY
-554 RKVKFSNDGAN
+554 SKVRFSNNGAN

>member
-1 MILFKRILPL
+1 MNIFKKFIPL
-11 CLCLSIIA
+11 CLCLSMIC
-19 TLFSFQ
+19 TLFGFQ
-25 TVASADTVYD
+25 TVEGATAYD

-42 FSDFQQ
+42 FSDFKQ
-48 ALLNAKEKGTSDH
+48 ALLNAKDKGTANH
-61 IYKIHITRDIK
+61 IYKIHITKDLRIN
-72 VTQLVGI
+72 QSVGI

-93 IRNLS
+93 IRNLP
-98 AGDGGTTFRIGQ
+98 AGNDGTTFRVGK
-110 PGSSASGYHYKN
+110 PGSSASGYYYRN
-122 ITIQGGIWDGNVRK
+122 ITIQGGVWDGNVRRK
-136 GDTGFCTF
+136 DTGFCTF
-144 KVNHA
+144 KVNHSQ
-149 KNVKFLNMT
+149 NVKFLNMT

-173 DGLTVSKVNFK
+173 NGLTISRVNFK
-184 NHQCYNKAHK
+184 NHKCYFKAHK

-219 DYDKCQNKNITV
+219 NYDKYQNKNVTV
-231 DKCNFINV
+231 DRCNFTNL

-266 VKSYA
+266 IKSYA
-271 IGCINYRNS
+271 IGAINYRNS

-303 KGYTGTYVVN
+303 IGYTGTYVVN
-313 DWKLKVNS
+313 NWKLKVNS
-321 AKDNSVISGN
+321 SKDNSIISGN
-331 TITINSPKSKDS
+331 TITVNRPKSKDS

-352 ISKQA
+352 ISKPA
-357 IYKKGLNPA
+357 IYKKGLKSA
-366 NELSGYQGYLKG
+366 NRLSGYQGYLKG

-386 VTKNNITVKNM
+386 ITKNNITVKNM
-397 TAVFYKGIINSTFSN
+397 TAVFYKGIRNSTFSN
-412 NNITFTGNQKIA
+412 NNITFNGNQKSDH
-424 YYGLTMDSMP
+424 YGLTMDSVP
-434 DQYNEN
+434 DQLNEN

-446 KIKNFNGG
+446 KIKNFNSG

-470 YNSYKQHIYLEGV
+470 YNSYKQHIYLESV
-483 NVTFVG
+483 NVTLVG

-548 KKGILY
+548 KKGISY
-554 RKVKFSNDGAN
+554 SKVKFSNNGVN

>member
-1 MILFKRILPL
+1 MI
-11 CLCLSIIA
+11 C
-19 TLFSFQ
+19 TLFGFQ
-25 TVASADTVYD
+25 TVEGATAYD

-48 ALLNAKEKGTSDH
+48 ALLNAKDKGTANR
-61 IYKIHITRDIK
+61 IYKIHITKDLRIN
-72 VTQLVGI
+72 QSVGI

-93 IRNLS
+93 IRNLP
-98 AGDGGTTFRIGQ
+98 AGDGGTTFRVGK
-110 PGSSASGYHYKN
+110 PGSSASGYYYRN
-122 ITIQGGIWDGNVRK
+122 ITIQGGIWDGNVRSK
-136 GDTGFCTF
+136 DTGFCTF
-144 KVNHA
+144 KVNHSQ
-149 KNVKFLNMT
+149 NVKFLNMT

-173 DGLTVSKVNFK
+173 NGLTISRVNFK
-184 NHQCYNKAHK
+184 NHKCYFKAHK

-219 DYDKCQNKNITV
+219 NYDKYQNKNVTV
-231 DKCNFINV
+231 DRCNFTNL

-266 VKSYA
+266 IKSYA
-271 IGCINYRNS
+271 IGAINYRNS

-303 KGYTGTYVVN
+303 TGYTGTYVVKN
-313 DWKLKVNS
+313 WNLKVNTS
-321 AKDNSVISGN
+321 KDNSVISDN

-352 ISKQA
+352 ISKPA
-357 IYKKGLNPA
+357 IYKKGLNSA
-366 NELSGYQGYLKG
+366 NRLSGYQGYLKG

-386 VTKNNITVKNM
+386 ITKNNITVKNM
-397 TAVFYKGIINSTFSN
+397 TAVFYKGIRNSTFSN
-412 NNITFTGNQKIA
+412 NNITFNGNQKSD
-424 YYGLTMDSMP
+424 YYGLTMDSVP
-434 DQYNEN
+434 DQPNEN
-440 VTVSGN
+440 VTVNGN

-483 NVTFVG
+483 NVTIVG

-548 KKGILY
+548 KKGISY
-554 RKVKFSNDGAN
+554 RKVKFSNNGAN

>member
-1 MILFKRILPL
+1 MNIFKKFIPF
-11 CLCLSIIA
+11 CLCLSMIC
-19 TLFSFQ
+19 TLFGFQ
-25 TVASADTVYD
+25 TVEGAIAYD

-48 ALLNAKEKGTSDH
+48 ALLNAKDKGTANH
-61 IYKIHITRDIK
+61 IYKIHITKDLRIN
-72 VTQLVGI
+72 QSVGI

-93 IRNLS
+93 IRNLP
-98 AGDGGTTFRIGQ
+98 AGDGGTTFRVGK
-110 PGSSASGYHYKN
+110 PGSSASGYYYRN
-122 ITIQGGIWDGNVRK
+122 ITIQGGIWDGNVRSK
-136 GDTGFCTF
+136 DTGFCTF
-144 KVNHA
+144 KVNHSQ
-149 KNVKFLNMT
+149 NVKFLNMT

-173 DGLTVSKVNFK
+173 NGLTISRVNFK
-184 NHQCYNKAHK
+184 NHKCYFKAHK

-219 DYDKCQNKNITV
+219 KYDKYQNKNVTV
-231 DKCNFINV
+231 DRCNFTNL

-266 VKSYA
+266 IKSYA
-271 IGCINYRNS
+271 IGAINYRNS

-303 KGYTGTYVVN
+303 TGYTGTYVVN
-313 DWKLKVNS
+313 NWNLKVNTS
-321 AKDNSVISGN
+321 KDNSIISGN
-331 TITINSPKSKDS
+331 TITINRPKSKDS

-352 ISKQA
+352 ISKPA
-357 IYKKGLNPA
+357 IYKKGLNSA
-366 NELSGYQGYLKG
+366 NRLSGYQGYLKG

-386 VTKNNITVKNM
+386 ITKNNITVKNM
-397 TAVFYKGIINSTFSN
+397 TAVFYKGIRNSTFSN
-412 NNITFTGNQKIA
+412 NKIAFNGNQKSD
-424 YYGLTMDSMP
+424 YYGLTMDSVP
-434 DQYNEN
+434 DQPNEN
-440 VTVSGN
+440 VTVNGN

-503 KNSTITLKNTN
+503 KNSKITLKNTN

-548 KKGILY
+548 KKGISY
-554 RKVKFSNDGAN
+554 SKVKFSNNGAN

>member
-1 MILFKRILPL
+1 MNIFKKFIPL
-11 CLCLSIIA
+11 CLCLSMIF
-19 TLFSFQ
+19 TLFGFQ
-25 TVASADTVYD
+25 TVEGATAYD

-48 ALLNAKEKGTSDH
+48 ALLNAKNKGTANH
-61 IYKIHITRDIK
+61 IYKIHITKDLRIN
-72 VTQLVGI
+72 QSVGI

-93 IRNLS
+93 IRNLP
-98 AGDGGTTFRIGQ
+98 AGDGGTTFRVGK
-110 PGSSASGYHYKN
+110 PGSSASGYYYRN
-122 ITIQGGIWDGNVRK
+122 ITIQGGIWDGNVRSK
-136 GDTGFCTF
+136 DTGFCTF
-144 KVNHA
+144 KVNHSQ
-149 KNVKFLNMT
+149 NVKFLNMT

-173 DGLTVSKVNFK
+173 NGLTISRVNFK
-184 NHQCYNKAHK
+184 NHKCYFKAHK

-219 DYDKCQNKNITV
+219 KYDKYQNKNVTV
-231 DKCNFINV
+231 DRCNFTNL

-266 VKSYA
+266 IKSYA
-271 IGCINYRNS
+271 IGAVNYRNS

-303 KGYTGTYVVN
+303 TGYTGTYVVN
-313 DWKLKVNS
+313 NWNLKVNTS
-321 AKDNSVISGN
+321 KDNSIISGN
-331 TITINSPKSKDS
+331 TITINRPKSKDS

-352 ISKQA
+352 ISKPA
-357 IYKKGLNPA
+357 IYKKGLKSA
-366 NELSGYQGYLKG
+366 NRLSGYQGYLKG

-386 VTKNNITVKNM
+386 ITKNNITVKNM
-397 TAVFYKGIINSTFSN
+397 TAVFYKGIRNSTFSN
-412 NNITFTGNQKIA
+412 NNITFNGNQKSD
-424 YYGLTMDSMP
+424 YYGLTMDSVP
-434 DQYNEN
+434 DQLNEN
-440 VTVSGN
+440 VTVNGN

-503 KNSTITLKNTN
+503 KNSKITLKNTN

-548 KKGILY
+548 KKGISY
-554 RKVKFSNDGAN
+554 SKVKFSNNGAN

>member
-1 MILFKRILPL
+1 MNIFKKFIPL
-11 CLCLSIIA
+11 CLCLSMIF
-19 TLFSFQ
+19 TLFGFQ
-25 TVASADTVYD
+25 TVEGATAYD

-48 ALLNAKEKGTSDH
+48 ALLNAKNKGTANH
-61 IYKIHITRDIK
+61 IYKIHITKDLRIN
-72 VTQLVGI
+72 QSVGI

-93 IRNLS
+93 IRNLP
-98 AGDGGTTFRIGQ
+98 AGDGGTTFRVGK
-110 PGSSASGYHYKN
+110 PGSSASGYYYRN
-122 ITIQGGIWDGNVRK
+122 ITIQGGIWDGNVRSK
-136 GDTGFCTF
+136 DTGFCTF
-144 KVNHA
+144 KVNHSQ
-149 KNVKFLNMT
+149 NVKFLNMT

-173 DGLTVSKVNFK
+173 NGLTISRVNFK
-184 NHQCYNKAHK
+184 NHKCYFKAHK

-219 DYDKCQNKNITV
+219 KYDKYQNKNVTV
-231 DKCNFINV
+231 DRCNFTNL

-266 VKSYA
+266 IKSYA
-271 IGCINYRNS
+271 IGAVNYRNS

-303 KGYTGTYVVN
+303 TGYTGTYVVN
-313 DWKLKVNS
+313 NWNLKVNTS
-321 AKDNSVISGN
+321 KDNSIISGN
-331 TITINSPKSKDS
+331 TITINRPKSKDS

-352 ISKQA
+352 ISKPA
-357 IYKKGLNPA
+357 IYKKGLKSA
-366 NELSGYQGYLKG
+366 NRLSGYQGYLKG

-386 VTKNNITVKNM
+386 ITKNNITVKNM
-397 TAVFYKGIINSTFSN
+397 TAVFYKGIRNSTFSN
-412 NNITFTGNQKIA
+412 NNITFNGNQKSD
-424 YYGLTMDSMP
+424 YYGLTMDSVP
-434 DQYNEN
+434 DQLNEN
-440 VTVSGN
+440 VTVNGN
-446 KIKNFNGG
+446 KIKNFNSG

-463 TFKNTTV
+463 TFQNTTV

-503 KNSTITLKNTN
+503 KNSKITLKNTN
-514 ITNAKEFGLYSYNC
+514 ITNVKEFGLYSYNC

-548 KKGILY
+548 KKGISY
-554 RKVKFSNDGAN
+554 SKVKFSNNGAN

>member
-1 MILFKRILPL
+1 MDIFKKFIPL
-11 CLCLSIIA
+11 CLCLSMIC
-19 TLFSFQ
+19 TLFGFQ
-25 TVASADTVYD
+25 TVGATAYD

-48 ALLNAKEKGTSDH
+48 ALLNAKDKGTANH
-61 IYKIHITRDIK
+61 IYKIHITKDLRIN
-72 VTQLVGI
+72 QSVGI

-93 IRNLS
+93 IRNLP
-98 AGDGGTTFRIGQ
+98 AGNDGTTFRVGK
-110 PGSSASGYHYKN
+110 PGSSASGYYYRN
-122 ITIQGGIWDGNVRK
+122 ITIQGGIWDGNVRSK
-136 GDTGFCTF
+136 DTGFCTF
-144 KVNHA
+144 KVNHSQ
-149 KNVKFLNMT
+149 NVKFLNMT

-173 DGLTVSKVNFK
+173 NGLTISRVNFK
-184 NHQCYNKAHK
+184 NHKCYFKAHK

-219 DYDKCQNKNITV
+219 KYDKNQNKNVTV
-231 DKCNFINV
+231 DRCNFTNL

-266 VKSYA
+266 IKSYA
-271 IGCINYRNS
+271 IGAINYRNS

-303 KGYTGTYVVN
+303 TGYTGTYVVSN
-313 DWKLKVNS
+313 WNLKVNTS
-321 AKDNSVISGN
+321 KDNSIISGN
-331 TITINSPKSKDS
+331 RITINRPKSKDS

-352 ISKQA
+352 ISKPA
-357 IYKKGLNPA
+357 IYKKGLNSA
-366 NELSGYQGYLKG
+366 NRLSGYQGYLKG

-386 VTKNNITVKNM
+386 ITKNNITVKNM
-397 TAVFYKGIINSTFSN
+397 TAVFYKGIRNSIFSN
-412 NNITFTGNQKIA
+412 NNITFNGNQKSDH
-424 YYGLTMDSMP
+424 YGLTMDSVP
-434 DQYNEN
+434 DQLNEN
-440 VTVSGN
+440 VTVNGN

-503 KNSTITLKNTN
+503 KNSKITLKNTN

-548 KKGILY
+548 KKGISY
-554 RKVKFSNDGAN
+554 SKVKFSNNGAN

>member
-1 MILFKRILPL
+1 MDIFKKFIPL
-11 CLCLSIIA
+11 CLCLSMIC
-19 TLFSFQ
+19 TLFGFQ
-25 TVASADTVYD
+25 TVGATAYD

-48 ALLNAKEKGTSDH
+48 ALLNAKDKGTANH
-61 IYKIHITRDIK
+61 IYKIHITKDLRIN
-72 VTQLVGI
+72 QSVGI

-93 IRNLS
+93 IRNLP
-98 AGDGGTTFRIGQ
+98 AGNDGTTFRVGK
-110 PGSSASGYHYKN
+110 PGSSASGYYYRN
-122 ITIQGGIWDGNVRK
+122 ITIQGGIWDGNVRSK
-136 GDTGFCTF
+136 DTGFCTF
-144 KVNHA
+144 KVNHSQ
-149 KNVKFLNMT
+149 NVKFLNMT

-173 DGLTVSKVNFK
+173 NGLTISRVNFK
-184 NHQCYNKAHK
+184 NHKCYFKAHK

-219 DYDKCQNKNITV
+219 KYDKYQNKNVTV
-231 DKCNFINV
+231 DRCNFTNL

-266 VKSYA
+266 IKSYA
-271 IGCINYRNS
+271 IGAINYRNS

-303 KGYTGTYVVN
+303 TGYTGTYVVSN
-313 DWKLKVNS
+313 WNLKVNTS
-321 AKDNSVISGN
+321 KDNSIISGN
-331 TITINSPKSKDS
+331 RITINRPKSKDS

-352 ISKQA
+352 ISKPA
-357 IYKKGLNPA
+357 IYKKGLNSA
-366 NELSGYQGYLKG
+366 NRLSGYQGYLKG

-386 VTKNNITVKNM
+386 ITKNNITVKNM
-397 TAVFYKGIINSTFSN
+397 TAVFYKGIRNSIFSN
-412 NNITFTGNQKIA
+412 NNITFNGNQKSDH
-424 YYGLTMDSMP
+424 YGLTMDSVP
-434 DQYNEN
+434 DQLNEN
-440 VTVSGN
+440 VTVNGN

-503 KNSTITLKNTN
+503 KNSKITFKNTN

-548 KKGILY
+548 KKGISY
-554 RKVKFSNDGAN
+554 SKVKFSNNGAN

>member
-1 MILFKRILPL
+1 MNIFKKFIPL
-11 CLCLSIIA
+11 CLCLSMIC
-19 TLFSFQ
+19 TLFCFQ
-25 TVASADTVYD
+25 TVEGAIAYD

-48 ALLNAKEKGTSDH
+48 ALLNAKNKGTANH
-61 IYKIHITRDIK
+61 IYKIHITKDLRIN
-72 VTQLVGI
+72 QSVGI

-93 IRNLS
+93 IRNLL
-98 AGDGGTTFRIGQ
+98 AGDGGTTFRVGK
-110 PGSSASGYHYKN
+110 PGSSASGYYYRN
-122 ITIQGGIWDGNVRK
+122 ITIQGGIWDGNVRSK
-136 GDTGFCTF
+136 DTGFCTF
-144 KVNHA
+144 KVNHSQ
-149 KNVKFLNMT
+149 NVKFLNMT

-173 DGLTVSKVNFK
+173 NGLTISRVNFK
-184 NHQCYNKAHK
+184 NHKCYFKAHK

-219 DYDKCQNKNITV
+219 KYDKYQNKNVTV
-231 DKCNFINV
+231 DRCNFTNL

-266 VKSYA
+266 IKSYA
-271 IGCINYRNS
+271 IGAINYRNS

-303 KGYTGTYVVN
+303 TGYTGTYVVN
-313 DWKLKVNS
+313 NWNLKVNTS
-321 AKDNSVISGN
+321 KDNSIISGN
-331 TITINSPKSKDS
+331 TITINRPKSKDS

-352 ISKQA
+352 ISKPA
-357 IYKKGLNPA
+357 IYKKGLNSA
-366 NELSGYQGYLKG
+366 NRLSGYQGYLKG

-386 VTKNNITVKNM
+386 ITKNNITVKNM
-397 TAVFYKGIINSTFSN
+397 TAVFYKGIRNSTFSN
-412 NNITFTGNQKIA
+412 NNITFNGNQKSDH
-424 YYGLTMDSMP
+424 YGLTMDSVP
-434 DQYNEN
+434 DQPNEN
-440 VTVSGN
+440 VTVNGN

-503 KNSTITLKNTN
+503 KNSKITLKNTN

-548 KKGILY
+548 KKGISY
-554 RKVKFSNDGAN
+554 SKVKFSNNGAN

>member
-1 MILFKRILPL
+1 MDIFKKFIPL
-11 CLCLSIIA
+11 CLCLSMIC
-19 TLFSFQ
+19 TLFGFQ
-25 TVASADTVYD
+25 TVGATAYD

-48 ALLNAKEKGTSDH
+48 ALLNAKDKGTANH
-61 IYKIHITRDIK
+61 IYKIHITKDLRIN
-72 VTQLVGI
+72 QSVGI

-93 IRNLS
+93 IRNLP
-98 AGDGGTTFRIGQ
+98 AGNDGTTFRVGK
-110 PGSSASGYHYKN
+110 PGSSASGYYYRN
-122 ITIQGGIWDGNVRK
+122 ITIQGGIWDGNVRSK
-136 GDTGFCTF
+136 DTGFCTF
-144 KVNHA
+144 KVNHSQ
-149 KNVKFLNMT
+149 NVKFLNMT

-173 DGLTVSKVNFK
+173 NGLTISRVNFK
-184 NHQCYNKAHK
+184 NHKCYFKAHK

-211 LYETTAIG
+211 LYETTAISK
-219 DYDKCQNKNITV
+219 YDKYQNKNVTV
-231 DKCNFINV
+231 DRCNFTNL

-266 VKSYA
+266 IKSYA
-271 IGCINYRNS
+271 IGAINYRNS

-303 KGYTGTYVVN
+303 TGYTGTYVVSN
-313 DWKLKVNS
+313 WNLKVNTS
-321 AKDNSVISGN
+321 KDNSIISGN
-331 TITINSPKSKDS
+331 TITINRPKSKDS

-352 ISKQA
+352 ISKPA
-357 IYKKGLNPA
+357 IYKKGLNSA
-366 NELSGYQGYLKG
+366 NRLSGYQGYLKG

-386 VTKNNITVKNM
+386 ITKNNITVKNM
-397 TAVFYKGIINSTFSN
+397 TAVFYKGIRNSTFSN
-412 NNITFTGNQKIA
+412 NNITFNGNQKSD
-424 YYGLTMDSMP
+424 YYGLTMDSVP
-434 DQYNEN
+434 DQPNEN
-440 VTVSGN
+440 VTVNGN

-483 NVTFVG
+483 NVTIVG

-548 KKGILY
+548 KKGISY
-554 RKVKFSNDGAN
+554 RKVKFSNNGAN

>member
-1 MILFKRILPL
+1 MNILKKCLPL
-11 CLCLSIIA
+11 VLCFSMIC
-19 TLFSFQ
+19 TLFCFQ
-25 TVASADTVYD
+25 TVAGATAYD

-42 FSDFQQ
+42 FADFQQ
-48 ALLNAKEKGTSDH
+48 ALLNAKEKGTSNH
-61 IYKIHITRDIK
+61 IYKIHITKDLRIN
-72 VTQLVGI
+72 QSVGI
-79 YSNTMIVVD
+79 YSNTMIVLD

-93 IRNLS
+93 IRNLP

-110 PGSSASGYHYKN
+110 PGSSASGYYYKN
-122 ITIQGGIWDGNVRK
+122 ITIKGGIWDGNVRSK
-136 GDTGFCTF
+136 DTGFCTF
-144 KVNHA
+144 KVNHSQ
-149 KNVKFLNMT
+149 NVKFLNMT

-173 DGLTVSKVNFK
+173 NGLTVSRVNFK
-184 NHQCYNKAHK
+184 NHKCYFKAHK

-219 DYDKCQNKNITV
+219 NYDKYQNKNVTV
-231 DKCNFINV
+231 DRCNFINL

-266 VKSYA
+266 IKSYA
-271 IGCINYRNS
+271 IGAINYRNS
-280 KIQNNKILN
+280 RIQNNKILN

-303 KGYTGTYVVN
+303 TGYTGTYVVN
-313 DWKLKVNS
+313 NWQLKVNS
-321 AKDNSVISGN
+321 SKDNSIISGN
-331 TITINSPKSKDS
+331 TITINRPKSKDS

-352 ISKQA
+352 ISKPA
-357 IYKKGLNPA
+357 IYKKGLNSA
-366 NELSGYQGYLKG
+366 NRLSGYQGYLKG

-386 VTKNNITVKNM
+386 ITKNNITVKNM
-397 TAVFYKGIINSTFSN
+397 TAVFYKGIRNSAFTN
-412 NNITFTGNQKIA
+412 NNITFNGNQKA
-424 YYGLTMDSMP
+424 DYYGLTMDSVP
-434 DQYNEN
+434 DQLNEN
-440 VTVSGN
+440 VTVSSN
-446 KIKNFNGG
+446 KIKNFNSG
-454 ILCKNSKKV
+454 ILCKNSKKI

-483 NVTFVG
+483 NVTIVG

-503 KNSTITLKNTN
+503 KNSTITVKNTN

-528 SGKVTGGK
+528 SGKITGGK

-548 KKGILY
+548 KKGISY
-554 RKVKFSNDGAN
+554 SKVKFSNNGAN

>member
-1 MILFKRILPL
+1 MNIFKKFIPL
-11 CLCLSIIA
+11 CLCLSMIC
-19 TLFSFQ
+19 TLFGFQ
-25 TVASADTVYD
+25 TVEGAIAYD

-48 ALLNAKEKGTSDH
+48 ALLNAKDKGTANH
-61 IYKIHITRDIK
+61 IYKIHITKDLRIN
-72 VTQLVGI
+72 QSVGI

-93 IRNLS
+93 IRNLP
-98 AGDGGTTFRIGQ
+98 AGDGGTTFRVGK
-110 PGSSASGYHYKN
+110 PGSSASGYYYRN
-122 ITIQGGIWDGNVRK
+122 ITIQGGIWDGNVRSK
-136 GDTGFCTF
+136 DTGFCTF
-144 KVNHA
+144 KVNHSQ
-149 KNVKFLNMT
+149 NVKFLNMT

-173 DGLTVSKVNFK
+173 NGLTISRVNFK
-184 NHQCYNKAHK
+184 NHKCYFKAHK

-219 DYDKCQNKNITV
+219 KYDKYQNKNVTV
-231 DKCNFINV
+231 DRCNFTNL

-266 VKSYA
+266 IKSYA
-271 IGCINYRNS
+271 IGAINYRNS

-303 KGYTGTYVVN
+303 TGYTGTYVVN
-313 DWKLKVNS
+313 NWNLKVNTS
-321 AKDNSVISGN
+321 KDNSIISGN

-352 ISKQA
+352 ISKPA
-357 IYKKGLNPA
+357 IYKKGLKSA
-366 NELSGYQGYLKG
+366 NRLSGYQGYLKG

-386 VTKNNITVKNM
+386 ITKNNITVKNM
-397 TAVFYKGIINSTFSN
+397 TAVFYKGIRNSTFSN
-412 NNITFTGNQKIA
+412 NNITFNGNQKSDH
-424 YYGLTMDSMP
+424 YGLTMDSVP
-434 DQYNEN
+434 DQPNEN
-440 VTVSGN
+440 VTVNGN
-446 KIKNFNGG
+446 KIKNFNSG

-503 KNSTITLKNTN
+503 KNSKITLKNTN

-548 KKGILY
+548 KKGISY
-554 RKVKFSNDGAN
+554 SKVKFSNNGAN

>member
-1 MILFKRILPL
+1 MNIFKKFIPL
-11 CLCLSIIA
+11 CLCLSMIC
-19 TLFSFQ
+19 TLFGFQ
-25 TVASADTVYD
+25 TVEGATAYD

-42 FSDFQQ
+42 FSDFKQ
-48 ALLNAKEKGTSDH
+48 ALLNVKDKGTANH
-61 IYKIHITRDIK
+61 IYKIHITKDLRIN
-72 VTQLVGI
+72 QSVGI

-93 IRNLS
+93 IRNLP
-98 AGDGGTTFRIGQ
+98 AGDDGTTFRVGK
-110 PGSSASGYHYKN
+110 PGSSASGYHYRN
-122 ITIQGGIWDGNVRK
+122 ITIQGGIWDGNVRSK
-136 GDTGFCTF
+136 DTGFCTF
-144 KVNHA
+144 KVNHSQ
-149 KNVKFLNMT
+149 NVKFLNMT
-158 IQNDLEGHMIEAGAV
+158 IQNDLEGHMIEAGSV
-173 DGLTVSKVNFK
+173 NGLTISRVNFK
-184 NHQCYNKAHK
+184 NHKCYFKAHK

-219 DYDKCQNKNITV
+219 NYDKYQNKNVTV
-231 DKCNFINV
+231 DRCNFTNL

-266 VKSYA
+266 IKSYA
-271 IGCINYRNS
+271 IGAINYRNS

-303 KGYTGTYVVN
+303 TGYTGTYVIN
-313 DWKLKVNS
+313 NWKLKVNTS
-321 AKDNSVISGN
+321 KDNSIISGN

-352 ISKQA
+352 ISKPA
-357 IYKKGLNPA
+357 IYKKGLNSA
-366 NELSGYQGYLKG
+366 NRLSGYQGYLKG

-386 VTKNNITVKNM
+386 ITKNNITVKNM
-397 TAVFYKGIINSTFSN
+397 TAVFYKGIRNSTFSN
-412 NNITFTGNQKIA
+412 NNITFNGNQKSDH
-424 YYGLTMDSMP
+424 YGLTMDSVP
-434 DQYNEN
+434 DQLNEN

-446 KIKNFNGG
+446 KIKNFNSG

-470 YNSYKQHIYLEGV
+470 YNSYKQHIYLEGA

-503 KNSTITLKNTN
+503 KNSKITLKNTN

-528 SGKVTGGK
+528 SGKVTGGR

-548 KKGILY
+548 KKGISY
-554 RKVKFSNDGAN
+554 SKVKFSNNGAN

>member
-1 MILFKRILPL
+1 MDIFKKFIPL
-11 CLCLSIIA
+11 CLCLSMIC
-19 TLFSFQ
+19 TLFGFQ
-25 TVASADTVYD
+25 TVGATAYD

-48 ALLNAKEKGTSDH
+48 ALLNAKDKGTANH
-61 IYKIHITRDIK
+61 IYKIHITKDLRIN
-72 VTQLVGI
+72 QSVGI

-93 IRNLS
+93 IRNLP
-98 AGDGGTTFRIGQ
+98 AGNDGTTFRVGK
-110 PGSSASGYHYKN
+110 PGSSASGYYYRN
-122 ITIQGGIWDGNVRK
+122 ITIQGGIWDGNVRSK
-136 GDTGFCTF
+136 DTGFCTF
-144 KVNHA
+144 KVNHSQ
-149 KNVKFLNMT
+149 NVKFLNMT

-173 DGLTVSKVNFK
+173 NGLTISRVNFK
-184 NHQCYNKAHK
+184 NHKCYFKAHK

-219 DYDKCQNKNITV
+219 KYDKYQNKNVTV
-231 DKCNFINV
+231 DRCNFTNL

-266 VKSYA
+266 IKSYA
-271 IGCINYRNS
+271 IGAINYRNS

-303 KGYTGTYVVN
+303 TGYTGTYVVSN
-313 DWKLKVNS
+313 WNLKVNTS
-321 AKDNSVISGN
+321 KDNSIISGN
-331 TITINSPKSKDS
+331 TITINRPKSKDS

-352 ISKQA
+352 ISKPA
-357 IYKKGLNPA
+357 IYKKGLKSA
-366 NELSGYQGYLKG
+366 NRLSGYQGYLKG

-386 VTKNNITVKNM
+386 ITKNNITVKNM
-397 TAVFYKGIINSTFSN
+397 TAVFYKGIRNSTFSN
-412 NNITFTGNQKIA
+412 NNITFNGNQKSDH
-424 YYGLTMDSMP
+424 YGLTMDSVP
-434 DQYNEN
+434 DQLNEN
-440 VTVSGN
+440 VTVNGN
-446 KIKNFNGG
+446 KIKNFNSG

-503 KNSTITLKNTN
+503 KNSKITLKNTN

-548 KKGILY
+548 KKGISY
-554 RKVKFSNDGAN
+554 SKVKFSNNGAN

>member
-1 MILFKRILPL
+1 MDIFKKFIPL
-11 CLCLSIIA
+11 CLCLSMIC
-19 TLFSFQ
+19 TLFGFQ
-25 TVASADTVYD
+25 TVGATAYD

-48 ALLNAKEKGTSDH
+48 ALLNAKEKGTANH
-61 IYKIHITRDIK
+61 IYKIHITKDLRIN
-72 VTQLVGI
+72 QSVGI

-93 IRNLS
+93 IRNLP
-98 AGDGGTTFRIGQ
+98 AGDGGTTFRVGK
-110 PGSSASGYHYKN
+110 PGSSASGYYYRN
-122 ITIQGGIWDGNVRK
+122 ITIQGGIWDGNVRRK
-136 GDTGFCTF
+136 DTGFCTF
-144 KVNHA
+144 KVNHSQ
-149 KNVKFLNMT
+149 NVKFLNMT

-173 DGLTVSKVNFK
+173 NGLTISRVNFK
-184 NHQCYNKAHK
+184 NHKCYFKAHK

-219 DYDKCQNKNITV
+219 NYDKYQNKNVTV
-231 DKCNFINV
+231 DRCNFTNL

-266 VKSYA
+266 IKSYA
-271 IGCINYRNS
+271 IGAINYRNS

-303 KGYTGTYVVN
+303 TGYTGTYVVN
-313 DWKLKVNS
+313 NWNLKVNTS
-321 AKDNSVISGN
+321 KDNSIISGN
-331 TITINSPKSKDS
+331 TITINRPKSKDS

-352 ISKQA
+352 ISKPA
-357 IYKKGLNPA
+357 IYKKGLNSA
-366 NELSGYQGYLKG
+366 NRLSGYQGYLKG

-386 VTKNNITVKNM
+386 ITKNNITVKNM
-397 TAVFYKGIINSTFSN
+397 TAVFYKGIRNSTFSN
-412 NNITFTGNQKIA
+412 NNITFNGNQKSDH
-424 YYGLTMDSMP
+424 YGLTMDSVP
-434 DQYNEN
+434 DQLNEN
-440 VTVSGN
+440 VTVNGN
-446 KIKNFNGG
+446 KIKNFNSG

-503 KNSTITLKNTN
+503 KNSKITLKNTN

-528 SGKVTGGK
+528 SGKVIGGK

-548 KKGILY
+548 KKGISY
-554 RKVKFSNDGAN
+554 SKAKFSNNGAN

>member
-1 MILFKRILPL
+1 MDIFKKFIPL
-11 CLCLSIIA
+11 CLCLSMIC
-19 TLFSFQ
+19 TLFGFQ
-25 TVASADTVYD
+25 TVGATAYD

-48 ALLNAKEKGTSDH
+48 ALLNAKDKGTPNH
-61 IYKIHITRDIK
+61 IYKIHITKDLRIN
-72 VTQLVGI
+72 QSVGI

-93 IRNLS
+93 IRNLP
-98 AGDGGTTFRIGQ
+98 AGNDGTTFRVGK
-110 PGSSASGYHYKN
+110 PGSSASGYYYRN
-122 ITIQGGIWDGNVRK
+122 ITIQGGIWDGNVRSK
-136 GDTGFCTF
+136 DTGFCTF
-144 KVNHA
+144 KVNHSQ
-149 KNVKFLNMT
+149 NVKFLNMT

-173 DGLTVSKVNFK
+173 NGLTISRVNFK
-184 NHQCYNKAHK
+184 NHKCYFKAHK

-219 DYDKCQNKNITV
+219 KYDKYQNKNVTV
-231 DKCNFINV
+231 DRCNFTNL

-266 VKSYA
+266 IKSYA
-271 IGCINYRNS
+271 IGAINYRNS

-289 CGSGILFV
+289 CCSGILFV

-303 KGYTGTYVVN
+303 TGYTGTYVVSN
-313 DWKLKVNS
+313 WNLKVNTS
-321 AKDNSVISGN
+321 KDNSIISGN
-331 TITINSPKSKDS
+331 RITINRPKSKDS

-352 ISKQA
+352 ISKPA
-357 IYKKGLNPA
+357 IYKKGLNSA
-366 NELSGYQGYLKG
+366 NRLSGYQGYLKG

-386 VTKNNITVKNM
+386 ITRNNITVKNM
-397 TAVFYKGIINSTFSN
+397 TAVFYKGIRNSTFSN
-412 NNITFTGNQKIA
+412 NNITFNGNQKSDH
-424 YYGLTMDSMP
+424 YGLTMDSVP
-434 DQYNEN
+434 DQLNEN
-440 VTVSGN
+440 VTVNGN

-503 KNSTITLKNTN
+503 KNSKITLKNTN

-548 KKGILY
+548 KKGISY
-554 RKVKFSNDGAN
+554 SKVKFSNNGAN

>member
-1 MILFKRILPL
+1 MNIFKKFIPL
-11 CLCLSIIA
+11 CLCLSMIC

-25 TVASADTVYD
+25 TVEGATAYD

-48 ALLNAKEKGTSDH
+48 ALLNAKGKGTANH
-61 IYKIHITRDIK
+61 IYKIHITKDLRIN
-72 VTQLVGI
+72 QSVGI

-93 IRNLS
+93 IRNLP
-98 AGDGGTTFRIGQ
+98 AGDGGTTFRVGK
-110 PGSSASGYHYKN
+110 PGSSASRYYYRN
-122 ITIQGGIWDGNVRK
+122 ITIQGGIWDGNVRSK
-136 GDTGFCTF
+136 DTGFCTF
-144 KVNHA
+144 KVNHSQ
-149 KNVKFLNMT
+149 NVKFLNMT

-173 DGLTVSKVNFK
+173 NGLTISRVNFK
-184 NHQCYNKAHK
+184 NHKCYFKAHK
-194 NKNDY
+194 NMNDY

-219 DYDKCQNKNITV
+219 NYDKYQNKNVTV
-231 DKCNFINV
+231 DRCNFTNL

-257 KFTNNTFKN
+257 KFTNNTFRN
-266 VKSYA
+266 IKSYA
-271 IGCINYRNS
+271 IGAINYRNS

-303 KGYTGTYVVN
+303 TGYTGIYVVKN
-313 DWKLKVNS
+313 WNLKVNS
-321 AKDNSVISGN
+321 SKDNSIISCN

-352 ISKQA
+352 ISKPA
-357 IYKKGLNPA
+357 IYKKGLNSA
-366 NELSGYQGYLKG
+366 NRLSGYQGYLKG

-386 VTKNNITVKNM
+386 ITKNNITVKNM
-397 TAVFYKGIINSTFSN
+397 TAVFYKGIRNSTFSN
-412 NNITFTGNQKIA
+412 NKITFNGNQKSD
-424 YYGLTMDSMP
+424 YYGLTMDSVP
-434 DQYNEN
+434 DQLNEN
-440 VTVSGN
+440 VTVNGN
-446 KIKNFNGG
+446 KIKNFNSG

-483 NVTFVG
+483 NVTFDG

-514 ITNAKEFGLYSYNC
+514 ITNAKEFGIYSYNC

-548 KKGILY
+548 KKGISY
-554 RKVKFSNDGAN
+554 SKVKFSNNGTN

>member
-1 MILFKRILPL
+1 MNIFKKFIPL
-11 CLCLSIIA
+11 CLCLSMIC

-25 TVASADTVYD
+25 TVEGATAYD

-42 FSDFQQ
+42 FSDFKQ
-48 ALLNAKEKGTSDH
+48 ALLNAKNKGTANH
-61 IYKIHITRDIK
+61 IYKIHITKNLRIN
-72 VTQLVGI
+72 QSVGI

-88 KNVKI
+88 RNVKI
-93 IRNLS
+93 IRNLP
-98 AGDGGTTFRIGQ
+98 AGDDGTTFRVGK
-110 PGSSASGYHYKN
+110 PGSSASGYYYRN
-122 ITIQGGIWDGNVRK
+122 ITIQGGIWDGNVRRK
-136 GDTGFCTF
+136 DTGFCTF
-144 KVNHA
+144 KVNHSQ
-149 KNVKFLNMT
+149 NVKFLNMT

-173 DGLTVSKVNFK
+173 NGLTISRVNFK
-184 NHQCYNKAHK
+184 NHKCYFKAHK

-219 DYDKCQNKNITV
+219 NYDKYQNKNVTV
-231 DKCNFINV
+231 DRCNFTNL

-266 VKSYA
+266 IKSYA
-271 IGCINYRNS
+271 IGAINYRNS

-303 KGYTGTYVVN
+303 TGYTGTYVVN
-313 DWKLKVNS
+313 NWHLKVNTS
-321 AKDNSVISGN
+321 KDNSIISGN

-352 ISKQA
+352 ISKPA
-357 IYKKGLNPA
+357 IYKKGLNSA
-366 NELSGYQGYLKG
+366 NRLSGYQGYLKG
-378 DHRINGLT
+378 DHRIDGLT
-386 VTKNNITVKNM
+386 ITKNNITVKNM
-397 TAVFYKGIINSTFSN
+397 TAVFYKGIRNSTFSN
-412 NNITFTGNQKIA
+412 NNITFNGNQKSDH
-424 YYGLTMDSMP
+424 YGLTMDSVP
-434 DQYNEN
+434 DQLNEN

-446 KIKNFNGG
+446 KIKNFNSG
-454 ILCKNSKKV
+454 ILCKNSKKI

-483 NVTFVG
+483 NVTLVG

-503 KNSTITLKNTN
+503 KNSKITLKNTN

-548 KKGILY
+548 KKGISY
-554 RKVKFSNDGAN
+554 SKVKFSNNGSN

>member
-1 MILFKRILPL
+1 MDIFKKFIPL
-11 CLCLSIIA
+11 CLCLSMIC
-19 TLFSFQ
+19 TLFGFQ
-25 TVASADTVYD
+25 TVGATAYD

-48 ALLNAKEKGTSDH
+48 ALLNAKEKGTANH
-61 IYKIHITRDIK
+61 IYKIHITKDLRIN
-72 VTQLVGI
+72 QSVGI

-93 IRNLS
+93 IRNLP
-98 AGDGGTTFRIGQ
+98 AGDGGTTFRVGK
-110 PGSSASGYHYKN
+110 PGSSASGYYYRN
-122 ITIQGGIWDGNVRK
+122 ITIQGGIWDGNVRRK
-136 GDTGFCTF
+136 DTGFCTF
-144 KVNHA
+144 KVNHSQ
-149 KNVKFLNMT
+149 NVKFLNMT

-173 DGLTVSKVNFK
+173 NGLTISRVNFK
-184 NHQCYNKAHK
+184 NHKCYFKAHK

-219 DYDKCQNKNITV
+219 NYDKYQNKNVTV
-231 DKCNFINV
+231 DRCNFTNL

-266 VKSYA
+266 IKSYA
-271 IGCINYRNS
+271 IGAINYRNS

-303 KGYTGTYVVN
+303 TGYTGTYVVSN
-313 DWKLKVNS
+313 WNLKVNTS
-321 AKDNSVISGN
+321 KDNSIISGN
-331 TITINSPKSKDS
+331 TITINRPKSKDS

-352 ISKQA
+352 ISKPA
-357 IYKKGLNPA
+357 IYKKGLNSA
-366 NELSGYQGYLKG
+366 NRLSGYQGYLKG

-386 VTKNNITVKNM
+386 ITKNNITVKNM
-397 TAVFYKGIINSTFSN
+397 TAVFYKGIRNSTFSN
-412 NNITFTGNQKIA
+412 NNITFNGNQKSDH
-424 YYGLTMDSMP
+424 YGLTMDSVP
-434 DQYNEN
+434 DQLNEN
-440 VTVSGN
+440 VTVNGN
-446 KIKNFNGG
+446 KIKNFNSG

-503 KNSTITLKNTN
+503 KNSKITLKNTN

-528 SGKVTGGK
+528 SGKVIGGK

-548 KKGILY
+548 KKGISY
-554 RKVKFSNDGAN
+554 SKAKFSNNGAN

>member
-1 MILFKRILPL
+1 MNIFKKFIPL
-11 CLCLSIIA
+11 CLCLSMIF
-19 TLFSFQ
+19 TLFGFQ
-25 TVASADTVYD
+25 TVEGATAYD

-48 ALLNAKEKGTSDH
+48 ALLNAKNKGTANH
-61 IYKIHITRDIK
+61 IYKIHITKDLRIN
-72 VTQLVGI
+72 QSVGI

-93 IRNLS
+93 IRNLP
-98 AGDGGTTFRIGQ
+98 AGDGGTTFRVGK
-110 PGSSASGYHYKN
+110 PGSSASGYYYRN
-122 ITIQGGIWDGNVRK
+122 ITIQGGIWDGNVRSK
-136 GDTGFCTF
+136 DTGFCTF
-144 KVNHA
+144 KVNHSQ
-149 KNVKFLNMT
+149 NVKFLNMT

-173 DGLTVSKVNFK
+173 NGLTISRVNFK
-184 NHQCYNKAHK
+184 NHKCYFKAHK

-219 DYDKCQNKNITV
+219 KYDKYQNKNVTV
-231 DKCNFINV
+231 DRCNFTNL

-266 VKSYA
+266 IKSYA
-271 IGCINYRNS
+271 IGAVNYRNS

-303 KGYTGTYVVN
+303 TGYTGTYVVN
-313 DWKLKVNS
+313 NWNLKVNTS
-321 AKDNSVISGN
+321 KDNSIISGN
-331 TITINSPKSKDS
+331 TITINRPKSKDS

-352 ISKQA
+352 ISKPA
-357 IYKKGLNPA
+357 IYKKGLKSA
-366 NELSGYQGYLKG
+366 NRLSGYQGYLKG

-386 VTKNNITVKNM
+386 ITKNNITVKNM
-397 TAVFYKGIINSTFSN
+397 TAVFYKGIRNSTFSN
-412 NNITFTGNQKIA
+412 NNITFNGNQKSD
-424 YYGLTMDSMP
+424 YYGLTMDSVP
-434 DQYNEN
+434 DQLNEN
-440 VTVSGN
+440 VTVNGN
-446 KIKNFNGG
+446 KIKNFNSG

-463 TFKNTTV
+463 TFQNTTV

-503 KNSTITLKNTN
+503 KNSKITLKNTN

-548 KKGILY
+548 KKGISY
-554 RKVKFSNDGAN
+554 SKVKFSNNGAN